1 MGSNLTVNK
10 EIEEYINNNSIKLHP
25 VQKENIKHNE
35 KLGRIK
41 KMQISV
47 TQGYFFQFFIKT
59 SNIKKILEVGTFT
72 GYSSITMGLALP
84 NTGSVTCLDKNKLT
98 TEIALKFIKK
108 ANLQKRINVIL
119 GPALNSLKKFI
130 KSNEKYDLIFIDAD
144 KENYKNYFDLSIK
157 LLHKNGYIII
167 DNVLWHGDVANRNK
181 NDKFTNI
188 IREFN
193 SFVKDDTRVEKIIL
207 PIGDGITICKKV

>member
-1 MGSNLTVNK
+1 MIKSLKINK
-10 EIEEYINNNSIKLHP
+10 SLEQYISKNSYDLHP
-25 VQKENIKHNE
+25 VQKEIIKYNE

-98 TEIALKFIKK
+98 TETALKFIKK
-108 ANLQKRINVIL
+108 ANLQKKINIIL

-130 KSNEKYDLIFIDAD
+130 KSNEKFDLIFIDAD

-157 LLHKNGYIII
+157 LLNKSGYIII

-193 SFVKDDTRVEKIIL
+193 SFVKDDIRVEKIIL

>member
-1 MGSNLTVNK
+1 MIKSLKINK
-10 EIEEYINNNSIKLHP
+10 SLEQYISKNSYDLHP
-25 VQKENIKHNE
+25 VQKEIIKYNE

-72 GYSSITMGLALP
+72 GFSSITMGLALP

-98 TEIALKFIKK
+98 TETALKFIKK
-108 ANLQKRINVIL
+108 ANLQKKINVIL

-193 SFVKDDTRVEKIIL
+193 SFVKDDIRVEKIIL

>member
-1 MGSNLTVNK
+1 MIKSLKINK
-10 EIEEYINNNSIKLHP
+10 SLEQYISKKSYDLHP
-25 VQKENIKHNE
+25 VQKEIIKYNE

-59 SNIKKILEVGTFT
+59 TNIKKILEIGTFT

-84 NTGSVTCLDKNKLT
+84 NTGSVTCLDKNKVT
-98 TEIALKFIKK
+98 TKTALKFIKM
-108 ANLQKRINVIL
+108 ANLQKKINLIL
-119 GPALNSLKKFI
+119 APALNTLRKFI
-130 KSNEKYDLIFIDAD
+130 KFNKKYDLIFIDAD

-157 LLHKNGYIII
+157 LLNKNGYIII

-193 SFVKDDTRVEKIIL
+193 SFVKDDIRVEKIIL

>member
-1 MGSNLTVNK
+1 MIKSLKINK
-10 EIEEYINNNSIKLHP
+10 SLEQYISKNSYDLHP
-25 VQKENIKHNE
+25 VQKEIIKYNE

-98 TEIALKFIKK
+98 TETALKFIKK
-108 ANLQKRINVIL
+108 ANLQKKINVIL
-119 GPALNSLKKFI
+119 GPALNSLKTFI
-130 KSNEKYDLIFIDAD
+130 KLNKKYDLIFIDAD

-157 LLHKNGYIII
+157 LLHKNGFIII

-193 SFVKDDTRVEKIIL
+193 SFVKDDIRVEKIIL

>member
-1 MGSNLTVNK
+1 MIKSLKINK
-10 EIEEYINNNSIKLHP
+10 SLEQYISKNSYDLHP
-25 VQKENIKHNE
+25 VQKEIIKYNE

-84 NTGSVTCLDKNKLT
+84 NTGSVTCLDINKIT
-98 TEIALKFIKK
+98 TETALKFIKK
-108 ANLQKRINVIL
+108 ANLQKKINVIL

-130 KSNEKYDLIFIDAD
+130 KSNEKFDLIFIDAD

-157 LLHKNGYIII
+157 LLNKNGYIII

-193 SFVKDDTRVEKIIL
+193 SFVKDDIRVEKIIL

>member
-1 MGSNLTVNK
+1 MIKSLKINK
-10 EIEEYINNNSIKLHP
+10 SLEQYISKNSYDLHP
-25 VQKENIKHNE
+25 VQKEIIKYNE

-84 NTGSVTCLDKNKLT
+84 NNGSVTCLDKNKLT
-98 TEIALKFIKK
+98 TETALKFIKK
-108 ANLQKRINVIL
+108 ANLQKKINIIL

-157 LLHKNGYIII
+157 LVHKNGYIVI

-181 NDKFTNI
+181 KDKFTNI

-193 SFVKDDTRVEKIIL
+193 SFVKDDNRVEKIIL

>member
-1 MGSNLTVNK
+1 MIKSLKINKSLEQYISKNSYDLHPIQK
-10 EIEEYINNNSIKLHP
+10 EIIKY
-25 VQKENIKHNE
+25 NE
-35 KLGRIK
+35 KLGRVK

-98 TEIALKFIKK
+98 TETAIKFIKK
-108 ANLQKRINVIL
+108 ANLQKKINIIL
-119 GPALNSLKKFI
+119 GSALNNLKKFI
-130 KSNEKYDLIFIDAD
+130 KGNEKFDLIFIDAD

-157 LLHKNGYIII
+157 LLKKKGYIII
-167 DNVLWHGDVANRNK
+167 DNVLWKGDVANRNK

-193 SFVKDDTRVEKIIL
+193 SFVKDDIRVEKIIL

>member
-1 MGSNLTVNK
+1 MIKSLKINK
-10 EIEEYINNNSIKLHP
+10 SLEQYISKNSYDLHP
-25 VQKENIKHNE
+25 VQKEIIKYNE

-84 NTGSVTCLDKNKLT
+84 NTGSVTCLDINKIT
-98 TEIALKFIKK
+98 TETALKFIKK
-108 ANLQKRINVIL
+108 ANLQKKINVIL

-130 KSNEKYDLIFIDAD
+130 KSNEKFDLIFIDAD
-144 KENYKNYFDLSIK
+144 KENYKNYFNLSIK
-157 LLHKNGYIII
+157 LLNKNGYIII

-193 SFVKDDTRVEKIIL
+193 SFVKDDIRVEKIIL

>member
-1 MGSNLTVNK
+1 MIKSLKINK
-10 EIEEYINNNSIKLHP
+10 SLEQYISKNSYDLHP
-25 VQKENIKHNE
+25 VQKEIIKYNE

-84 NTGSVTCLDKNKLT
+84 NTGSVTCLDKNKFT
-98 TEIALKFIKK
+98 TETALKFIKK
-108 ANLQKRINVIL
+108 ANLQKKINVIL

-193 SFVKDDTRVEKIIL
+193 SFVKDDIRVEKIIL

>member
-1 MGSNLTVNK
+1 MIKSLKINK
-10 EIEEYINNNSIKLHP
+10 SLEQYISKNSYDLHP
-25 VQKENIKHNE
+25 VQKEIIKYNE

-84 NTGSVTCLDKNKLT
+84 NTGSVTCLDINKIT
-98 TEIALKFIKK
+98 TETALKFIKK
-108 ANLQKRINVIL
+108 ANLQKKINVIL
-119 GPALNSLKKFI
+119 GPALNSLKKFV
-130 KSNEKYDLIFIDAD
+130 KSNEKFDLIFIDAD

-157 LLHKNGYIII
+157 LLNKNGYIII

-193 SFVKDDTRVEKIIL
+193 SFVKDDIRVEKIIL

>member
-1 MGSNLTVNK
+1 MIKSLKINK
-10 EIEEYINNNSIKLHP
+10 SLEQYISKNSYDLHP
-25 VQKENIKHNE
+25 VQKEIIKYNE

-59 SNIKKILEVGTFT
+59 TSTKKILEIGTFT

-84 NTGSVTCLDKNKLT
+84 NTGSVTCLDKNKIT
-98 TEIALKFIKK
+98 TKTALKFIKM
-108 ANLQKRINVIL
+108 ANLQKKINLIL
-119 GPALNSLKKFI
+119 GPALNTLRKFI
-130 KSNEKYDLIFIDAD
+130 KFNKKYDLIFIDAD

-157 LLHKNGYIII
+157 LLNKNGYIII

-193 SFVKDDTRVEKIIL
+193 SFVKDDIRVEKIIL

>member
-1 MGSNLTVNK
+1 MIKSLKINK
-10 EIEEYINNNSIKLHP
+10 SLEQYISKNSYDLHP
-25 VQKENIKHNE
+25 VQKEIIKHNE
-35 KLGRIK
+35 KLGGIK

-72 GYSSITMGLALP
+72 GYSSITMGLVLP
-84 NTGSVTCLDKNKLT
+84 NNGSVTCLDKNKLT
-98 TEIALKFIKK
+98 TETALNFIKK
-108 ANLQKRINVIL
+108 ANLQKKISVIL
-119 GPALNSLKKFI
+119 GPTLNSLKKFI

-144 KENYKNYFDLSIK
+144 KENYQNYFELSIK
-157 LLHKNGYIII
+157 LLNKNGYIII

-193 SFVKDDTRVEKIIL
+193 SFVKDDIRVEKIIL